1 MDQGFLISYQVAAFL
16 GGLVTVV
23 GGAIG
28 SLVVWAVNSRFN
40 QMDRAF
46 AEQTARMDRALA
58 ELKDQQVRDKAE
70 VMERMD
76 RDKAEVMDRI
86 DRVKTEV
93 TVLVKESEERSEKRS
108 AERWRAAGARAD
120 KQEARDEERWR
131 AAGARAD
138 KQEERDEGRH
148 LEIQAALREV
158 NYRVGRLEGAGGASA
173 GPAPRSGRH
182 SPRQADEP
190 SGATDSEMV
199 VVTGVRAT
207 ESALAAGQAHQAVP
221 GPRQAA
227 PQGDGTEPEPRTE
240 DPPDTAR

>member
-1 MDQGFLISYQVAAFL
+1 MDQGFVIGYREVALLA
-16 GGLVTVV
+16 GLVTFVV
-23 GGAIG
+23 SAVA
-28 SLVVWAVNSRFN
+28 SVVVWAVNGRFS
-40 QMDRAF
+40 QIDRAI
-46 AEQTARMDRALA
+46 A
-58 ELKDQQVRDKAE
+58 ELKDQRV
-70 VMERMD
+70 

-86 DRVKTEV
+86 DSVKAEL
-93 TVLVKESEERSEKRS
+93 TVLVKESEERSV
-108 AERWRAAGARAD
+108 ERWRAAGARAD

-138 KQEERDEGRH
+138 KREARDEERYS
-148 LEIQAALREV
+148 EIQAALREV
-158 NYRVGRLEGAGGASA
+158 NYRVGRLEGAIGASA

-207 ESALAAGQAHQAVP
+207 EPTLAAGQAHQAVP

>member
-1 MDQGFLISYQVAAFL
+1 MDQGFFISYQVAAFL

-46 AEQTARMDRALA
+46 AEQTARMERALA

-120 KQEARDEERWR
+120 KQEARDE
-131 AAGARAD
+131 
-138 KQEERDEGRH
+138 GRH
-148 LEIQAALREV
+148 SEIQAALREV
-158 NYRVGRLEGAGGASA
+158 NYRVGRLEGAIGASA

-207 ESALAAGQAHQAVP
+207 EPTLAAGQAHQAVP

>member
-1 MDQGFLISYQVAAFL
+1 MDQGFVIGYREVALLA
-16 GGLVTVV
+16 GLVTFVV
-23 GGAIG
+23 SAVA
-28 SLVVWAVNSRFN
+28 SVVVWAVNGRFS
-40 QMDRAF
+40 QIDRAL
-46 AEQTARMDRALA
+46 AEQTARMDRAIA

-70 VMERMD
+70 L
-76 RDKAEVMDRI
+76 MDRI
-86 DRVKTEV
+86 DSVKAEV
-93 TVLVKESEERSEKRS
+93 TVLVKESEERSEKR
-108 AERWRAAGARAD
+108 WRAASARAD
-120 KQEARDEERWR
+120 KQEARDE
-131 AAGARAD
+131 
-138 KQEERDEGRH
+138 GRH
-148 LEIQAALREV
+148 SEIQAALREV
-158 NYRVGRLEGAGGASA
+158 NYRVGRLEGAIGASA